1 MRRMTPRKL
10 LNVSLVVVFV
20 LLVLPLYAI
29 RGLNDSLDH
38 ARGTGTVGGIDFKAY
53 YIAADMLR
61 WGEDFYD
68 VRQQAEQVQARGLPL
83 NESYYIYPPL
93 LAIVFVPLTA
103 LPMQQAAQVWFFLN
117 MALYGLCLVVI
128 SRALKLSRHSE
139 ILPLL
144 WILAFLF
151 PPALFTLYKGQ
162 VNIVILLLL
171 VVTYWLCARDRQVLA
186 GLTLGVAT
194 MIKIVPV
201 LLLPYAFWRRKYT
214 LGLTALGTIL
224 IVGILGLV
232 IVGAGPHRTFLAS
245 VLPSLAQPRPNP
257 ANQSL
262 GGFLSL
268 LLVENPYADPL
279 VRNPSLWRALTLS
292 GSALLVLGVVL
303 VLWHGRARTS
313 RTDLEFALIV
323 ATLPLV
329 SNIGWVDLF
338 VLLVFPYAVLL
349 KHALQGRMRMRWK
362 VSSIISAVCISFPR
376 LQDLFTN
383 LVARD
388 ESLLRNPVS
397 MGLPFFGLILLWAA
411 TAAALWESPDRES
424 HLGLT

>member
-1 MRRMTPRKL
+1 MRSMTPRKL
-10 LNVSLVVVFV
+10 LTVSLIVIFVV
-20 LLVLPLYAI
+20 LVLPLYAI

-61 WGEDFYD
+61 SGKDFYD
-68 VRQQAEQVQARGLPL
+68 VRQQAEEVQARGLPL

-93 LAIVFVPLTA
+93 LAIIFVPLTA

-117 MALYGLCLVVI
+117 MALYGLCLVII
-128 SRALKLSRHSE
+128 SRALNLGRHSG

-171 VVTYWLCARDRQVLA
+171 AVTYWLCARDRQVLA
-186 GLTLGVAT
+186 GLALGVAT
-194 MIKIVPV
+194 MIKIIPV
-201 LLLPYAFWRRKYT
+201 LLIPYAFWRRRYA
-214 LGLTALGTIL
+214 LGLTAVGTIS
-224 IVGILGLV
+224 IVAILGLV
-232 IVGAGPHRTFLAS
+232 IVGAGPHRTYLAS

-279 VRNPSLWRALTLS
+279 AHNPALWRVLTLLA
-292 GSALLVLGVVL
+292 SALLVSGVIL
-303 VLWHGRARTS
+303 VLWHGRARAS

-323 ATLPLV
+323 VTLPLV
-329 SNIGWVDLF
+329 TTIGWVDLF
-338 VLLVFPYAVLL
+338 VLLILPYATLL
-349 KHALQGRMRMRWK
+349 KHALQGQMRMRWM
-362 VSSIISAVCISFPR
+362 VSSVISAVCVSFPR

-383 LVARD
+383 LVARH
-388 ESLLRNPVS
+388 ESLLSNPVS
-397 MGLPFFGLILLWAA
+397 MGLPFFGLILLWVA
-411 TAAALWESPDRES
+411 TAAVLWESLDQES
-424 HLGLT
+424 PLGEA